1 MLNTNDL
8 LELNRGMLN
17 LGAPVE
23 IDGQGYNQVDWGN
36 MYQFATATTLTDIE
50 AYKMVT
56 ALHRYKSTQLTAYAD
71 QLTETLDELN
81 KRVKTVQ
88 LLAYTATHA
97 HLSWNFNQNVSNF
110 IKSLDRADYRWT
122 KPNGSWVL
130 VMGWA
135 VINPLLDT
143 FEQNGFEVAHLR
155 AIKAKLANGETPDG
169 MTPQQTKPVDTSKV
183 FKIHVSR
190 SKSTVDTLE
199 FKFDYNRDIVAV
211 MGSIKNSYYINKN
224 KAWHVYIDQAPEAYE
239 ALNLCKVKTDLT
251 ELEPWKQL
259 VESWNKEWT
268 MKPIPS
274 TLPFTPYDF
283 QIEDIK
289 QFLKGKRLLN
299 GNDMGCGKTFEDI
312 MVGYSI
318 DLPKLVI
325 CPPTLR
331 LNWVKEIKMVQ
342 PDADITVLYDN
353 SKYTTSEWTVVGYTS
368 VVKHLKNL
376 EQTNFQVILIDEA
389 HYCQAINN
397 SGDPDSQ
404 RAKAV
409 SRLAATAGW
418 VIPTTGTPKTNR
430 NKNLYNILRMI
441 RHPLTRGR
449 YAWRDYGVTYCDG
462 HQSQW
467 GWDFEGNSN
476 DMDLNELLKPY
487 MIRHLKSEVLPDL
500 VKVRRAIPVKVDLRE
515 YDLLI
520 AEYLN
525 NRKNKEAEQ
534 LARLMRAR
542 MVLAT
547 QKVGETI
554 SFAKEFVDNGDKVV
568 LVTCFTEVAN
578 ILENAFAGNCVKIVG
593 GMSDTAKEAAKEL
606 FQTGAPQVMVLNIIA
621 GGVGLTLTAAHD
633 LIINDYDFVPGNIIQ
648 VEDRICRSGQT
659 EVSNIYY
666 ITAQGA
672 DVEEDFVNMLTYK
685 SDTINAAVDG
695 GNGES
700 IDFRSLVEKS
710 AGRTRSN
717 KVWKKMSSDD
727 LPATP
732 AVKQQK
738 ATQKGAAAASGKV
751 INWKDYTTQEL
762 EKKAA
767 ELGATYT
774 PNADPKIN
782 RMRIVM
788 ALKKVM

>member
-1 MLNTNDL
+1 MLNTNEL
-8 LELNRGMLN
+8 LSLNRGMLN

-23 IDGQGYNQVDWGN
+23 IDGQGYNQVDYN
-36 MYQFATATTLTDIE
+36 SMYRFATATDLTDIE

-71 QLTETLDELN
+71 ELTTTLDELS
-81 KRVKTVQ
+81 KKVKTVN
-88 LLAYTATHA
+88 LVAWTATQA
-97 HLSWNFNQNVSNF
+97 YLSWNFNQNVSNF
-110 IKSLDRADYRWT
+110 IKSLDRADYHWK
-122 KPNGSWVL
+122 KPDGKWVL
-130 VMGWA
+130 VMNWA
-135 VINPLLDT
+135 LLNPLLDV

-155 AIKAKLANGETPDG
+155 KFKADLANGNTP
-169 MTPQQTKPVDTSKV
+169 TTTVAPAQPVDNSKV
-183 FKIHVSR
+183 IHIHVTR

-199 FKFDYNRDIVAV
+199 FKFDYNKDLVAV
-211 MGSIKNSYYINKN
+211 MGAIKNSYYINNTKS
-224 KAWHVYIDQAPEAYE
+224 WHVYIEQAPEAYE
-239 ALNLCKVKTDLT
+239 ALSLSKVNVDLT
-251 ELEPWKQL
+251 ELEPWKAL
-259 VESWNKEWT
+259 VESWSTQWT
-268 MKPIPS
+268 MKPIPAN
-274 TLPFTPYDF
+274 LPFTPYPF

-289 QFLKGKRLLN
+289 RFLEKKLLLN

-325 CPPTLR
+325 CPASLR

-342 PDADITVLYDN
+342 PDADITILYDN
-353 SKYTTSEWTVVGYTS
+353 SKYTTSEWTIIGYPS
-368 VVKHLKNL
+368 VHKHYKNL
-376 EQTNFQVILIDEA
+376 EQSNFQVLLIDEA

-397 SGDPDSQ
+397 SGNPDSQ

-409 SRLAATAGW
+409 CRLAATAGW
-418 VIPTTGTPKTNR
+418 VLPTTGTPKTNR
-430 NKNLYNILRMI
+430 NKNLFNILRMV

-449 YAWRDYGVTYCDG
+449 YAWMDYGVAYCDA
-462 HQSQW
+462 HQGQW

-476 DMDLNELLKPY
+476 DKELNELLTPY
-487 MIRHLKSEVLPDL
+487 MVRHLKSEVLPHL
-500 VKVRRAIPVKVDLRE
+500 KKVRRVIPVKVDLRE
-515 YDLLI
+515 YDALI
-520 AEYLN
+520 TEYLN
-525 NRKNKEAEQ
+525 SRKNKEAEQ

-554 SFAKEFVDNGDKVV
+554 SFAKEFIEAGDKIV
-568 LVTCFTEVAN
+568 LVTCFNEVVR

-593 GMSDTAKEAAKEL
+593 GMSDQAKDAAKEA
-606 FQTGAPQVMVLNIIA
+606 FQTGAPQVIILNINA
-621 GGVGLTLTAAHD
+621 GGVGHTLTAAHN

-648 VEDRICRSGQT
+648 VEDRICRGGQT

-685 SDTINAAVDG
+685 SDSINTAVDG

-710 AGRTRSN
+710 AGITRSN
-717 KVWKKMSSDD
+717 KVWKKMSGDT
-727 LPATP
+727 LPAQAPST
-732 AVKQQK
+732 KQK
-738 ATQKGAAAASGKV
+738 ATQKGAQTSSGKV
-751 INWKDYTTQEL
+751 INWKDYSTQEL

-767 ELGATYT
+767 ELGAVYT

>member
-1 MLNTNDL
+1 MLSINDL
-8 LELNRGMLN
+8 LELNLGMLN
-17 LGAPVE
+17 LGAPVD
-23 IDGQGYNQVDWGN
+23 IDGQGYNQVDYGN
-36 MYQFATATTLTDIE
+36 MFRFATNTTLTDIE

-71 QLTETLDELN
+71 QLTETLDELS
-81 KRVKTVQ
+81 KKVKTVN
-88 LLAYTATHA
+88 LLAYTNTHA

-135 VINPLLDT
+135 VINPLLDA

-155 AIKAKLANGETPDG
+155 DLKTKLANDAAATPADI
-169 MTPQQTKPVDTSKV
+169 TPQTKPVDTSKV
-183 FKIHVSR
+183 FKIHVNR

-211 MGSIKNSYYINKN
+211 MGAIKNSYYINKN

-239 ALNLCKVKTDLT
+239 ALSLCKVKTDLT

-259 VESWNKEWT
+259 VESWDTEWT
-268 MKPIPS
+268 MKPVPD

-331 LNWVKEIKMVQ
+331 LNWVKEIRMVQ

-353 SKYTTSEWTVVGYTS
+353 SKYTTSEWTVIGYTS

-376 EQTNFQVILIDEA
+376 EQTNFQVLLIDEA

-397 SGDPDSQ
+397 SGEPDSQ

-418 VIPTTGTPKTNR
+418 VLPTTGTPKTNR
-430 NKNLYNILRMI
+430 NKNIYNILRMI

-476 DMDLNELLKPY
+476 DKELNELLKPY

-515 YDLLI
+515 YDMLI

-554 SFAKEFVDNGDKVV
+554 SFAKEFVDAGEKVV

-578 ILENAFAGNCVKIVG
+578 ILENAFAGNCLKIVG
-593 GMSDTAKEAAKEL
+593 GMSDTAKEAAKET

-621 GGVGLTLTAAHD
+621 GGVGLTLTAAHN
-633 LIINDYDFVPGNIIQ
+633 LIINDYDFVPGNITQ

-672 DVEEDFVNMLTYK
+672 DVEENFVNMLTYK
-685 SDTINAAVDG
+685 FDTINAAVDG

-700 IDFRSLVEKS
+700 INFRSLVDKS

-727 LPATP
+727 LPA
-732 AVKQQK
+732 VKQQK
-738 ATQKGAAAASGKV
+738 DTQKGAAPATGKV